1 MNKAEE
7 LEFLKDAEKWDNREL
22 GAEEKTARVVKGSGK
37 ELDRALGRTM
47 ISLRLPVQLV
57 EDYKTIAADAGI
69 GYQPLM
75 RDILIR
81 FAQHEME
88 ARKHRTREEQRQQ
101 SIDLNLRVA

>member
-1 MNKAEE
+1 
-7 LEFLKDAEKWDNREL
+7 
-22 GAEEKTARVVKGSGK
+22 
-37 ELDRALGRTM
+37 M